1 MSQNELLSYIRLA
14 GIVSHAELIAS
25 GKSSRQIQAMV
36 QRGDIVRLGRGC
48 YVESALAQQLQ
59 RFDDGRRLLAAT
71 PTMSTA
77 GRDTVIS
84 HESAAQLHGLSLL
97 SKPEPGMSV
106 TRPPGTGSKSAKS
119 AVRLHWARLPASHV
133 SGRFGIPLTT
143 VARTVID
150 IARTT
155 DFRDGVVVADSALQQ
170 RLTSKN
176 ELTAVLADCP
186 RWPGI
191 RRATEVVVFADRRAE
206 SPLESLARIV
216 FRDCGLPA
224 PELQVEVRD
233 SEFIGR
239 VDFLWKQYRTIVE
252 VDGAAKYQDKG
263 LAMRERR
270 RDKRLREAGY
280 EVVHFDWKEI
290 TGDPAYVLK
299 SVLDA
304 FRRGAA
310 RARSGSAA

>member
-1 MSQNELLSYIRLA
+1 
-14 GIVSHAELIAS
+14 
-25 GKSSRQIQAMV
+25 MV
-36 QRGDIVRLGRGC
+36 QRGEIMRIGRGC
-48 YVESALAQQLQ
+48 YVECGLVQQLQ
-59 RFDDGRRLLAAT
+59 AFDDGRRMLAAT
-71 PTMSTA
+71 PTMSVA
-77 GRDTVIS
+77 SQDTVVS

-119 AVRLHWARLPASHV
+119 AVRVHWARLPAGHV
-133 SGRFGIPLTT
+133 SSRFGVPLTT

-155 DFRDGVVVADSALQQ
+155 EFRDGVVVADSALQQ
-170 RLTSKN
+170 RLTSKK

-191 RRATEVVVFADRRAE
+191 RRATDVVTFADRRAG
-206 SPLESLARIV
+206 SPLESLAHIV

-252 VDGAAKYQDKG
+252 VDGAAKYRDKG
-263 LAMRERR
+263 LAMRQLR

-280 EVVHFDWKEI
+280 QVVHFDWKEI
-290 TGDPAYVLK
+290 NGDPAYVLR
-299 SVLDA
+299 SLLDA
-304 FRRGAA
+304 FRSGAA
-310 RARSGSAA
+310 GAGPGSAV